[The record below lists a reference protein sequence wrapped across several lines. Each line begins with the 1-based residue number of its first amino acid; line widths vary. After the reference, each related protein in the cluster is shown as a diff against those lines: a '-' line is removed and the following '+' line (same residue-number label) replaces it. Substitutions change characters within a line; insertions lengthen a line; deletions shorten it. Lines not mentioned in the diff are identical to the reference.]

1 MDQTKIAVIGL
12 GGVAQLIHLPN
23 LLRINNASVTA
34 VAEINKNRLNTIAD
48 KFNIKER
55 YNDYKELLAKDDCD
69 AVIIATPTSTHKD
82 VAIDCLKA
90 KKNVLVE
97 KPLAR
102 SYDEA
107 KLILAAAKKSKKKY
121 TKKPLLNSN
130 GFFGSYTN

>member
-1 MDQTKIAVIGL
+1 MDQTKVAVIGL

-23 LLRINNASVTA
+23 LLRIGTVSVTA

-55 YNDYKELLAKDDCD
+55 YTDYKELLAKNDCD

-82 VAIDCLKA
+82 VAIECLKA

-102 SYDEA
+102 SSDEA
-107 KLILAAAKKSKKKY
+107 KFILAAAKSIKR
-121 TKKPLLNSN
+121 N
-130 GFFGSYTN
+130 